1 MARQRARKPTEHDAV
16 VRALLLTLSAQ
27 SRAMVVYP
35 HESDHTWRAA
45 LPDLVLTHANTRRLL
60 RVLAIETRASMTRPW
75 SERWREL
82 AGHAPLTVIVPRGFA
97 AHAERLLLHT
107 DARIVEYERAG
118 DDEVVFR
125 PGI

>member
-1 MARQRARKPTEHDAV
+1 M
-16 VRALLLTLSAQ
+16 RALLLAFSGH

-35 HESDHTWRAA
+35 HESDHAWQAA

-82 AGHAPLTVIVPRGFA
+82 ATHAPLTVIVPRGSA
-97 AHAERLLLHT
+97 PDAERLLVHT
-107 DARIVEYERAG
+107 DARVVEYERTRDG
-118 DDEVVFR
+118 EVVFR

>member
-1 MARQRARKPTEHDAV
+1 M
-16 VRALLLTLSAQ
+16 RALLLAFSGH
-27 SRAMVVYP
+27 SRAMVVCP
-35 HESDHTWRAA
+35 HESDHTCRAA

-82 AGHAPLTVIVPRGFA
+82 AGHAPLTVIVPRGSA
-97 AHAERLLLHT
+97 PDAERLLVRT
-107 DARIVEYERAG
+107 DARVVEYEHTRAG
-118 DDEVVFR
+118 EIVFR